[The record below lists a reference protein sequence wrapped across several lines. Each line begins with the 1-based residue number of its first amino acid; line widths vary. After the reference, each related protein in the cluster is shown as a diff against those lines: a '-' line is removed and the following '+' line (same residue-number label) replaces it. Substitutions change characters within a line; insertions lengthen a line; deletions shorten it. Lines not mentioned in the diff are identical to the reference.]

1 MVGDDGWYMVEGIT
15 VLPLDNEACIVSQ
28 TNAAL
33 RAFLEVFYGPN
44 GDRSAET
51 FWSRFQDGG
60 NDRRKLLHNGA
71 SGPDEEE
78 QDEPKLLRSARHLN
92 WDERRKRA
100 QAKRRNR
107 RPSSV
112 FDQDLSVGTVYE
124 QRKIP
129 RVFPC
134 PPAPPAPE
142 SPSAAP
148 SDTPSSVPSDV
159 PSLSPTVS
167 FMPSDM
173 PSDTP
178 SMVPTRSQQPSL
190 SPLIEIQPD
199 TTSQPSSSEE
209 GQTCSGVLVEVDN
222 GPPICVSPEEWTGAI
237 GSECLVDTDCNNGAQ
252 CRYGL
257 LFGTPGSCQCSLSK
271 NAGCEETETCWDDP
285 NIADEPPRCI
295 DFSVLL
301 PTGSECSLYSE
312 CASWYCSDDGVCS
325 CSTQSGTG
333 CEDSLLPLESECLQD
348 AECASDYC
356 FQERCQCNPK
366 TNAGCDDLPTASMEP
381 TNSVSRNTPSTEIR
395 DVTLTRRKRSLITLL
410 LIRIGNL
417 LAHS

>member
-1 MVGDDGWYMVEGIT
+1 MIMVVCLLLFLLSLASSTEAVEARPAGDVAHATSLLEPEEGPTYDQQLAPHEHSHRDLRQGIFCRCVADYEDFYGATGTDRRELSKYYHYEKEAPEPKTGSGSTYYNPDYRQYSVKEGEAMVGSDGWYMVEGIT

-51 FWSRFQDGG
+51 FWSRFQGGG

-71 SGPDEEE
+71 SSPDEEE
-78 QDEPKLLRSARHLN
+78 QDEPKRLRSARHLN

-100 QAKRRNR
+100 QAKRRRRNR
-107 RPSSV
+107 HPISV
-112 FDQDLSVGTVYE
+112 FDQDLSVGTAYE

-167 FMPSDM
+167 FMPSDVPSDM

-178 SMVPTRSQQPSL
+178 SMVPTR
-190 SPLIEIQPD
+190 IEIQPD
-199 TTSQPSSSEE
+199 TTPQPSSF
-209 GQTCSGVLVEVDN
+209 
-222 GPPICVSPEEWTGAI
+222 A
-237 GSECLVDTDCNNGAQ
+237 
-252 CRYGL
+252 
-257 LFGTPGSCQCSLSK
+257 
-271 NAGCEETETCWDDP
+271 
-285 NIADEPPRCI
+285 
-295 DFSVLL
+295 
-301 PTGSECSLYSE
+301 
-312 CASWYCSDDGVCS
+312 
-325 CSTQSGTG
+325 
-333 CEDSLLPLESECLQD
+333 
-348 AECASDYC
+348 
-356 FQERCQCNPK
+356 
-366 TNAGCDDLPTASMEP
+366 LPTASMEP
-381 TNSVSRNTPSTEIR
+381 SNGVSRNTPSTGIR
-395 DVTLTRRKRSLITLL
+395 DVTLTRKSS
-410 LIRIGNL
+410 
-417 LAHS
+417 H